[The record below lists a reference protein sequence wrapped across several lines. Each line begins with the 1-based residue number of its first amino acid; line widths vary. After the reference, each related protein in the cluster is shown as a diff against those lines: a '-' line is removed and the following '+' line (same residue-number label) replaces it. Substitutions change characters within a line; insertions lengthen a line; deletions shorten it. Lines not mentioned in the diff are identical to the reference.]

1 MNRTVRVFFSSTFR
15 DFSEERDLLVR
26 RVFPALRAKFKDR
39 FVELVDVDLRWGITA
54 EQAER
59 GEVLPICLAE
69 IDRARP
75 YFVGMLGERYGWI
88 PAPGQYAADLLQRQP
103 WLEQHKGGR
112 SVTELEILHGVLN
125 DPTMA
130 GRAFFYFRSP
140 EYATK
145 IGGDY
150 LSLSPEDANR
160 QATLKERIRES
171 DFPVVEDYATP
182 EVFARQLEQDLWQL
196 LDDAFPLSEIP
207 DAFEREQ
214 QRHEAYAAPRR
225 RLYLGGD
232 SYLES
237 LDLFVSEG
245 TPRIVIEGE
254 SGGGKSALIANW
266 LSVRAQ
272 CFTEDLLYA
281 HYTAASADA
290 ADPTSL
296 VRRLCEAIKR
306 RTGSTEEVAV
316 DSDALMDSVPFW
328 LAIASAY
335 AQSHNTR
342 WLLVID
348 ALNGLPENEDLRWW
362 PSFLPDRVHLIVSCL
377 SGRLLDVL
385 RGKGRWRSLTVTRL
399 SLEETKTL
407 FETYL
412 ARFNKTL
419 PHELSE
425 RVFEHPLST
434 NPLFL
439 RTLAEELRVFGE
451 HEKLRERLGFYLS
464 SRTVDDLFERVLER
478 VESDCG
484 SLEVK
489 TAMTGI
495 WASRSGLSEEEIL
508 AFADLVPASWAAI
521 RFALDDSL
529 LESNGRLRFAHD
541 FFKIA
546 VTDRYL
552 SEINSGLELHRRLAT
567 WFEGRPTDAR
577 SAEEVPFQWRAA
589 QDWARLQACLTKR
602 DMFEVMYLSLS
613 NEELLSYWL
622 TLEQHTD
629 ASMERDYA
637 EAWKSW
643 KAEDSSE
650 ETGDLA
656 YSLREVLVFSG
667 RYGGF
672 TKKLAELSVDI
683 SQTVQGPDHPSTGAS
698 LNNLARLLQ
707 AQGDYAGAEPL
718 YRRALAIA
726 EKAEGPDHPST
737 GTTLNNL
744 ARLLQ
749 DQGDYAG
756 AEPLFRRALAI
767 SEKSQGPEHPSTGTS
782 LNNLAG
788 LLQDQG
794 DYAGAEPLFRR
805 ALAIAEKA
813 EGPDHPSTGTSL
825 NNLALLLKDQGDYA
839 GAEPLY
845 RRALA
850 IAEKAQG
857 PDHPST
863 GAILNN
869 LALLLQD
876 QGDYAGAE
884 PLCRRALA
892 IAEKAHGPEHPST
905 GTILNNLAGLL
916 KAQGDYAGAEP
927 LYRRALAIAEKAQG
941 PEHAE
946 TGDRLNNLAVLLKDQ
961 GNYAGAEPLFRRS
974 LAISEKA
981 QGPDHPETGL
991 RLNNLAG
998 LLKDQGDYA
1007 GAEPLFRRALAIAEK
1022 AQGPEHSVTLE
1033 RMNALG
1039 QFLVET
1045 GQTEEGLSLL
1055 SREID
1060 IQRANSTEPTDA
1072 ILTSIQNLGVSLRDL
1087 NLLERSEVYLLEAL
1101 EIARHLHAEK
1111 SLPLTPMLTAVGKL
1125 RYLQGRLDE
1134 AEVLLQESYDIR
1146 KHELNEDDP
1155 KLISVALALKEVRE
1169 AGTQR

>member
-1 MNRTVRVFFSSTFR
+1 MLMNRTVRVFFSSTFR
-15 DFSEERDLLVR
+15 DFGEERDLLVR

-145 IGGDY
+145 MGGDY
-150 LSLSPEDANR
+150 LSLSPEDASR

-508 AFADLVPASWAAI
+508 AFCRAGACLMGG
-521 RFALDDSL
+521 DSL
-529 LESNGRLRFAHD
+529 RF
-541 FFKIA
+541 
-546 VTDRYL
+546 
-552 SEINSGLELHRRLAT
+552 G
-567 WFEGRPTDAR
+567 
-577 SAEEVPFQWRAA
+577 
-589 QDWARLQACLTKR
+589 
-602 DMFEVMYLSLS
+602 
-613 NEELLSYWL
+613 
-622 TLEQHTD
+622 
-629 ASMERDYA
+629 
-637 EAWKSW
+637 
-643 KAEDSSE
+643 
-650 ETGDLA
+650 
-656 YSLREVLVFSG
+656 
-667 RYGGF
+667 
-672 TKKLAELSVDI
+672 
-683 SQTVQGPDHPSTGAS
+683 
-698 LNNLARLLQ
+698 
-707 AQGDYAGAEPL
+707 
-718 YRRALAIA
+718 
-726 EKAEGPDHPST
+726 
-737 GTTLNNL
+737 
-744 ARLLQ
+744 
-749 DQGDYAG
+749 
-756 AEPLFRRALAI
+756 
-767 SEKSQGPEHPSTGTS
+767 
-782 LNNLAG
+782 
-788 LLQDQG
+788 
-794 DYAGAEPLFRR
+794 
-805 ALAIAEKA
+805 
-813 EGPDHPSTGTSL
+813 
-825 NNLALLLKDQGDYA
+825 
-839 GAEPLY
+839 
-845 RRALA
+845 
-850 IAEKAQG
+850 
-857 PDHPST
+857 
-863 GAILNN
+863 
-869 LALLLQD
+869 
-876 QGDYAGAE
+876 
-884 PLCRRALA
+884 
-892 IAEKAHGPEHPST
+892 
-905 GTILNNLAGLL
+905 
-916 KAQGDYAGAEP
+916 
-927 LYRRALAIAEKAQG
+927 
-941 PEHAE
+941 
-946 TGDRLNNLAVLLKDQ
+946 
-961 GNYAGAEPLFRRS
+961 
-974 LAISEKA
+974 
-981 QGPDHPETGL
+981 
-991 RLNNLAG
+991 
-998 LLKDQGDYA
+998 
-1007 GAEPLFRRALAIAEK
+1007 
-1022 AQGPEHSVTLE
+1022 
-1033 RMNALG
+1033 
-1039 QFLVET
+1039 
-1045 GQTEEGLSLL
+1045 
-1055 SREID
+1055 
-1060 IQRANSTEPTDA
+1060 
-1072 ILTSIQNLGVSLRDL
+1072 
-1087 NLLERSEVYLLEAL
+1087 
-1101 EIARHLHAEK
+1101 
-1111 SLPLTPMLTAVGKL
+1111 
-1125 RYLQGRLDE
+1125 
-1134 AEVLLQESYDIR
+1134 
-1146 KHELNEDDP
+1146 
-1155 KLISVALALKEVRE
+1155 
-1169 AGTQR
+1169 

>member
-1 MNRTVRVFFSSTFR
+1 MLMNRTVRVFFSSTFR
-15 DFSEERDLLVR
+15 DFGEERDLLVR

-145 IGGDY
+145 MGGDY

-214 QRHEAYAAPRR
+214 QRHEAYASPRR

-478 VESDCG
+478 VENDCG

-521 RFALDDSL
+521 RCALDDSL

-552 SEINSGLELHRRLAT
+552 SEINSELELHQMLAT
-567 WFEGRPTDAR
+567 WFESRPVDAR
-577 SAEEVPFQWRAA
+577 SAEEVPFQWQAA
-589 QDWARLQACLTKR
+589 QDWVRLQACLTKR

-643 KAEDSSE
+643 KAEDSSK

-656 YSLREVLVFSG
+656 DSLREVLVFSG

-683 SQTVQGPDHPSTGAS
+683 SQTVQGPDHP
-698 LNNLARLLQ
+698 
-707 AQGDYAGAEPL
+707 E
-718 YRRALAIA
+718 
-726 EKAEGPDHPST
+726 
-737 GTTLNNL
+737 
-744 ARLLQ
+744 
-749 DQGDYAG
+749 
-756 AEPLFRRALAI
+756 
-767 SEKSQGPEHPSTGTS
+767 TGTS

-813 EGPDHPSTGTSL
+813 
-825 NNLALLLKDQGDYA
+825 
-839 GAEPLY
+839 
-845 RRALA
+845 
-850 IAEKAQG
+850 QG
-857 PDHPST
+857 PDHPET
-863 GAILNN
+863 GTSLNN

-884 PLCRRALA
+884 PL
-892 IAEKAHGPEHPST
+892 
-905 GTILNNLAGLL
+905 
-916 KAQGDYAGAEP
+916 Y
-927 LYRRALAIAEKAQG
+927 
-941 PEHAE
+941 
-946 TGDRLNNLAVLLKDQ
+946 
-961 GNYAGAEPLFRRS
+961 
-974 LAISEKA
+974 
-981 QGPDHPETGL
+981 
-991 RLNNLAG
+991 
-998 LLKDQGDYA
+998 
-1007 GAEPLFRRALAIAEK
+1007 RRALAIAEK

-1169 AGTQR
+1169 ARNQR